1 MSIRNFIQIHR
12 IYVII
17 RIQNNLMYIQ
27 LSMDK
32 EVGMCMGVR
41 RQQLLKASVA

>member
-1 MSIRNFIQIHR
+1 MSICNFIQIYR

-17 RIQNNLMYIQ
+17 RIQNNLTYIQ